1 MRNRTVMTFWQKA
14 SQSLPPQIRARYAGD
29 FAAAERWEAAFEG
42 LVELFSQ
49 SQRLLRR
56 PRSPSASSSSG

>member
-1 MRNRTVMTFWQKA
+1 MRNKNAMTFWQKA
-14 SQSLPPQIRARYAGD
+14 AQSLPPQIRARYADD

-42 LVELFSQ
+42 LIEFFSQ